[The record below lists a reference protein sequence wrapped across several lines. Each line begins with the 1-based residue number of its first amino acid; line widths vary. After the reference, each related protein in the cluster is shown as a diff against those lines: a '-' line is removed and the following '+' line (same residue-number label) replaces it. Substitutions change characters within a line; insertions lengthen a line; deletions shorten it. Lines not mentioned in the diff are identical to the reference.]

1 MVRIYIFLLSFLLGT
16 FLMAQPPFQK
26 VFDNGQASSQAL
38 AAVTTPDGGSA
49 FIGIIEIPGASSEV
63 MVTKL
68 SCAGDV
74 EWVKIL
80 GSSSTVDNVFPE
92 IRADEQGRIWFA
104 SNIGSYLNYDGILGV
119 LSANGDLIK
128 AVRIGKPGRNDQLFG
143 LALDTMGHVYVCGA
157 TNSWGSDK
165 SGSASYT
172 DLYTAC
178 LDTNL
183 NMIWSRTLGNP
194 QNIDTGFS
202 LELDAQSRPLITG
215 RYIVNG
221 TFFGILLR
229 MNQDG
234 SVDLFRG
241 FGESTIPHR
250 TYGYGVYPTAAGDI
264 LLTGSTTL
272 NKENHQSLADVYLI
286 KLDQNG
292 APVFSNIYIPLSGT
306 DNSESGSSVLEMP
319 DGRYVIG
326 VPTMS
331 FTNFT
336 QGFVPNKNA
345 VFVTEADGS
354 VSEARLY
361 NNGSSHYTKV
371 QERPNGYLLSNFST
385 KYGAPSSFKPLII
398 MTDETLASGCN
409 EIDVTSQLG
418 LVNEAWEFTDIAYNV
433 DTAYTIQPYAM
444 ASDYAYQLVQVL
456 CETPED
462 VTGTWS
468 VPDTICQSVPLIANG
483 SGNEDVI
490 AQVWDL
496 GDSTIVQDVLE
507 VNHVYQEAGT
517 YQVRMTLSWNCAS
530 LEFNQTVEVLPT
542 AITEIDTVVCQG
554 ESYLAGG
561 EEQTVEG
568 TYRDTF
574 PGVRCDSIVITNLS
588 FKDCNC
594 EVEFPN
600 VFTPNGDQTNDLFGP
615 VIVCDLEVLS
625 YDMKVYNRYGKVV
638 YDSQD
643 QNSGWDGAYSGK
655 DQAMDTYAWVCFM
668 RYILDGE
675 EVSWTRRGD
684 ITLVR

>member
-1 MVRIYIFLLSFLLGT
+1 MARISTFLLFSVFGT
-16 FLMAQPPFQK
+16 FLAAQPPFQK

-38 AAVTTPDGGSA
+38 AAVATPDGGSA
-49 FIGIIEIPGASSEV
+49 FIGIIDIPGAASEV

-68 SCAGDV
+68 TCAGDV
-74 EWVKIL
+74 QWVKIM
-80 GSSSTVDNVFPE
+80 GNSSTVDNVFPE
-92 IRADEQGRIWFA
+92 VRADAQGRIWFA
-104 SNIGSYLNYDGILGV
+104 SNIGSYQNYDGLLGV
-119 LSANGDLIK
+119 LSPEGDLIN
-128 AVRIGKPGRNDQLFG
+128 AVRIGTPGRNDQLFG
-143 LALDTMGHVYVCGA
+143 LALDTLGHVYVCGA
-157 TNSWGSDK
+157 TNSWGADK
-165 SGSASYT
+165 SGSAAYT

-183 NMIWSRTLGNP
+183 NMIWSRTLGTP

-229 MNQDG
+229 MDPDG
-234 SVDLFRG
+234 DVDLFRG
-241 FGESTIPHR
+241 FGESTVPHR
-250 TYGYGVYPTAAGDI
+250 TYGYGVYPTASGEI

-272 NKENHQSLADVYLI
+272 NKENHQSTGDVYLI
-286 KLDQNG
+286 KLDASG
-292 APVFSNIYIPLSGT
+292 EPVFSNIYIPLSGG

-345 VFVTEADGS
+345 VFVTESDGS

-371 QERPNGYLLSNFST
+371 QERSNGYLLSNFST
-385 KYGAPSSFKPLII
+385 KYGAPSFFKPLII
-398 MTDETLASGCN
+398 ATDENLASGCN
-409 EIDVTSQLG
+409 EIDISQQVG
-418 LVNEAWEFTDIAYNV
+418 QVIESWEFTDISYSV
-433 DTAYTIQPYAM
+433 DTNYMIQPYTIS
-444 ASDYAYQLVQVL
+444 SDYAYQLVQVL

-462 VTGTWS
+462 VSGSWS
-468 VPDTICQSVPLIANG
+468 APDTICLNEPLVANG

-490 AQVWDL
+490 TQVWDM
-496 GDSTIVQDVLE
+496 GDSTYFKDVLE
-507 VNHVYQEAGT
+507 VSHIYQKAGT
-517 YQVRMTLSWNCAS
+517 YKLKMMLSWNCAT
-530 LEFNQTVEVLPT
+530 LEFNQDVEVLPT
-542 AITEIDTVVCQG
+542 ALTEIDTVMCLG

-561 EEQTVEG
+561 AEQTVEG
-568 TYRDTF
+568 TYRDTL
-574 PGVRCDSIVITNLS
+574 PGVRCDSIIVTNLS

-600 VFTPNGDQTNDLFGP
+600 VFTPNGDQTNALFGP
-615 VIVCDLEVLS
+615 VIVCDLQVQS
-625 YDMKVYNRYGKVV
+625 YEMKVYNRYGKLV
-638 YDSQD
+638 YESRDLEQ
-643 QNSGWDGAYSGK
+643 GWDGSFSGQ
-655 DQAMDTYAWVCFM
+655 DQAMDTYAWVCSM

-675 EVSWTRRGD
+675 AISWTRRGD
-684 ITLVR
+684 ISLVR